1 LAFNAGDDTDRAI
14 AAAINL
20 DVDTEYT
27 LQARGLGHGK
37 MALGGCAH
45 FCVGDR
51 ADAFIALRWCDQPT
65 AAVVRCENAVVAGK
79 VGAGFGY
86 SSRSTGN

>member
-1 LAFNAGDDTDRAI
+1 MAFNAGDDPDRAI

-27 LQARGLGHGK
+27 FQTRGLGHGN
-37 MALGGCAH
+37 MALGGCADS
-45 FCVGDR
+45 CVRDR
-51 ADAFIALRWCDQPT
+51 VDAFIALRWCDQPI
-65 AAVVRCENAVVAGK
+65 AAVVRCENAAVAGK